1 MIGHI
6 LKNKQ
11 KNKCVCVHEIIGLV
25 TMKMKVNM
33 KNRPHR
39 YDINR
44 PRSRQGYKC
53 SKYKK

>member
-33 KNRPHR
+33 KNRSHR

-44 PRSRQGYKC
+44 PRSRQGYKY